1 MAFIAAAAALAV
13 VAAGISAYST
23 YQQHEQEQQM
33 ARYQERLAERNRQIA
48 EQQGEQ
54 AKLEARR
61 HAEKFLHQ
69 QIAAFASTG
78 AELTTGSPLALYS
91 ESIYQGE
98 LDAQKALYRSTLQAY
113 GYKQQESYFDFIHDR
128 ARNTQWSDTILKGV
142 SAGVSTYVGAGGTF
156 GGRGGGPPTADQGYA
171 GGGGYGV
178 PVQDTT
184 TGFPNAGTKIPR
196 YRSYGSSLLGGS
208 TGY

>member
-13 VAAGISAYST
+13 VAAGVSAYTT

-69 QIAAFASTG
+69 QIAAFSGTG
-78 AELTTGSPLALYS
+78 AEITAGSPLALYS

-98 LDAQKALYRSTLQAY
+98 LDAQKALYKSTLQAY

-128 ARNTQWSDTILKGV
+128 ARDTQWSDTLLKGI
-142 SAGVSTYVGAGGTF
+142 STGISTYLSTGAGF
-156 GGRGGGPPTADQGYA
+156 GSKEAPTGDAGYSTSMGYQGYR
-171 GGGGYGV
+171 
-178 PVQDTT
+178 
-184 TGFPNAGTKIPR
+184 TGERLDYTVPR
-196 YRSYGSSLLGGS
+196 YRSAAGTGLLSGS